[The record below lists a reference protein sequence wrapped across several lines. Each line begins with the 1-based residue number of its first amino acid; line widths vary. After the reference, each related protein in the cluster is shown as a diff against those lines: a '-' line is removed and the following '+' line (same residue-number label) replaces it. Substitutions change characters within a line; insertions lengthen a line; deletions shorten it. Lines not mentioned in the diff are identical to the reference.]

1 LVSQIWT
8 VGHST
13 RTIDIFISVLEE
25 NGIKLVADVRS
36 FPGSRRYPQFNRKML
51 AKSLA
56 EYGIRYEH
64 FPELGGRRKA
74 GEDSHNTAWRNA
86 SFRGYADHMETEEF
100 RKGIERLL
108 DLANKLGPAAIMCA
122 EAVWWRCHRALISDY
137 LKTGG
142 LEVMH
147 ILDANKRGAASV
159 HIRGANCKWRIK
171 LCGVVQGAAAFQLA
185 PQGPLESA
193 PSLVSEESVTRPR
206 KRLMPAGFAPCAV
219 CDVSRHRRREL
230 LAFHHS
236 LSQPVKPLGARLSV

>member
-1 LVSQIWT
+1 MVSQIWT

-74 GEDSHNTAWRNA
+74 GKDSHNTAWRNA

-147 ILDANKRGAASV
+147 ILDANKREPHRYTSAAQIVNGELSY
-159 HIRGANCKWRIK
+159 
-171 LCGVVQGAAAFQLA
+171 
-185 PQGPLESA
+185 
-193 PSLVSEESVTRPR
+193 
-206 KRLMPAGFAPCAV
+206 AG
-219 CDVSRHRRREL
+219 
-230 LAFHHS
+230 
-236 LSQPVKPLGARLSV
+236 